1 MTEKTITTTLGGTLT
16 GTNFELTSLVDH
28 KNFLDDIDLGDID
41 EDWLND
47 LDDSDSESDDSD
59 NEPDDSDSEGDGT
72 DDEGDEADSEG
83 DEGDGTG
90 DEGDDSDTESDDSDT
105 ESDDSDS
112 EGDDSDSEG
121 DDSDSEGDDSD
132 SEGDDSDTE
141 SDEADS
147 ESDETGD
154 EADSEGDEADSEG
167 DEADSEGDD
176 GSDEA
181 DSEGDDSDS
190 ESDSDEAGGHND
202 DVADD
207 DGNVFDDL
215 IDSLRA
221 DADTDLKDNNE
232 ALKEAVWGETDN
244 ECLENEQV
252 WRPYHPELDKVV
264 RPRGDYTRA
273 SAMRDEVRTL
283 TAAIR
288 AQFRAKFLAAR
299 RPVAFHG
306 VRRGRDLSER
316 RLVDTMIEIK
326 SGVRPTRPDYKIKH
340 GDDCSLAVAV
350 VGDQSGSMW
359 GREAKYAGMAMMAVA
374 DAFDSLGSPVMCCGV
389 RDGSRPQWGSG
400 HVDLTSPDGQSID
413 SHRDYP
419 VKYDVFKDWHE
430 SMRTKKVVS
439 RFSAYKATGST
450 PLSDGVAF
458 ALESLSERPE
468 RHRVVLVLTDGCP
481 NNSEVMNRLV
491 RLARE
496 AGIWVIGVGIGY
508 GMGSVRT
515 LYPDKSIV
523 CEDFTTMPR
532 DLVDVLETIVFPKR
546 GGQKVALDGKVAAG

>member
-90 DEGDDSDTESDDSDT
+90 DEGDDSDTESDDS
-105 ESDDSDS
+105 
-112 EGDDSDSEG
+112 
-121 DDSDSEGDDSD
+121 
-132 SEGDDSDTE
+132 
-141 SDEADS
+141 
-147 ESDETGD
+147 
-154 EADSEGDEADSEG
+154 
-167 DEADSEGDD
+167 
-176 GSDEA
+176 